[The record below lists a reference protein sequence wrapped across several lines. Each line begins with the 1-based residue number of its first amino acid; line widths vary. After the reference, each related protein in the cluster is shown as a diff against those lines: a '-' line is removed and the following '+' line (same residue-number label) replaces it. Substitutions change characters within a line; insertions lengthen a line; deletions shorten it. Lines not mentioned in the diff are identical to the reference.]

1 MNAIPTASTEKLGRQ
16 FHDWLDGTEMPGRTL
31 AYLKTGF
38 LPAVFDSNADVEG
51 VAEMQAQWAQWEAG
65 KANPTTVL
73 EHLRDAGLDRFL
85 SDLAAASPD
94 E

>member
-1 MNAIPTASTEKLGRQ
+1 MNAIPTASAEKLGRQ
-16 FHDWLDGTEMPGRTL
+16 FHDWIDGTEMPGRTL

-38 LPAVFDSNADVEG
+38 LPAVFEENSEVEG

-65 KANPTTVL
+65 KANPTAVL
-73 EHLRDAGLDRFL
+73 EHLRDAGLESFL
-85 SDLAAASPD
+85 SDLAAASPG

>member
-1 MNAIPTASTEKLGRQ
+1 MDGIPTASADKLGRQ

-38 LPAVFDSNADVEG
+38 LPAVFDSNAEVEG
-51 VAEMQAQWAQWEAG
+51 VAAMQALWAHWEAG
-65 KANPTTVL
+65 KANPTAVL
-73 EHLRDAGLDRFL
+73 EQLRDAGLDTFL
-85 SDLAAASPD
+85 SDLATASPD